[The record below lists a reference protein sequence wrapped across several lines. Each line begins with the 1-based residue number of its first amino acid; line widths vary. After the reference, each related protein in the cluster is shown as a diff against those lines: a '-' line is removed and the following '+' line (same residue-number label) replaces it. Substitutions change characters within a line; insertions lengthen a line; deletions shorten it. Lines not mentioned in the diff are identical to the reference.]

1 MEKLRLMRSDRRRS
15 ARVTIED
22 LNLDREAVTKM
33 LTKDLKMRKI
43 SRKMVSTILIHE
55 QKQQMKLG
63 TTYKQNVK
71 VCNAKQKV
79 HQNQDQCNDHRS
91 KP

>member
-1 MEKLRLMRSDRRRS
+1 MRSDRRRS
-15 ARVTIED
+15 ARVTIKD
-22 LNLDREAVTKM
+22 LNLDRGAVTKM

-63 TTYKQNVK
+63 ASRTTHKQNVK
-71 VCNAKQKV
+71 VCNVKQKV
-79 HQNQDQCNDHRS
+79 HQDQDQCNDHRS